1 MNFKLKLLQHL
12 FKDKSQ
18 GLTIIEGL
26 LAIVIVTI
34 LIMGIG
40 PVLAFAAATRIQ
52 ARRVELASQAAT
64 AYLDGV
70 RSGSIAPPPIAT
82 PTANPSQQLGQVGAP
97 ASGSLTCNT
106 AYAYCTNPSTPQYQV
121 YCVDSNWDGDCTTD
135 REDRQDF
142 IVQAFRVGPI
152 AANNTNLLGVRVYRA
167 DSFGKGLTLLKSS
180 DNLQGNRPEAKTSV
194 LAGGSGN
201 RVAPVVEL
209 TTELPAL

>member
-12 FKDKSQ
+12 FKDESQ

-40 PVLAFAAATRIQ
+40 PVLAFAAATRIN

-70 RSGSIAPPPIAT
+70 RSGSIALPPIEA
-82 PTANPSQQLGQVGAP
+82 PRQNPSQQLGQVDAP
-97 ASGSLTCNT
+97 ASDSLTCNT
-106 AYAYCTNPSTPQYQV
+106 AYAYCTQPSTAKYQV
-121 YCVDSNWDGDCTTD
+121 YCVDSNWNGKCTTD

-142 IVQAFRVGPI
+142 IVQAFGVGPI

-167 DSFGKGLTLLKSS
+167 DSFGAGLILKTKGN
-180 DNLQGNRPEAKTSV
+180 DNAKTSV

-201 RVAPVVEL
+201 RVAPVVEM
-209 TTELPAL
+209 TTELPVQ